1 MRWPFSNIKLHIL
14 GGHASPPHQEKF
26 VVDPT
31 NTRTVCRTCIGHFA
45 GKSVSTFST
54 HYPEVAGDL
63 ILRIRHFISGV
74 TDHLRTR
81 LIIDEKVLWKVF
93 HALVLRGSSLGP
105 PRGKVLTPDT
115 IVRGRF

>member
-1 MRWPFSNIKLHIL
+1 MI
-14 GGHASPPHQEKF
+14 SPGEI
-26 VVDPT
+26 
-31 NTRTVCRTCIGHFA
+31 R
-45 GKSVSTFST
+45 
-54 HYPEVAGDL
+54 EVAGDL

-115 IVRGRF
+115 NYDTVQPYIQGRF

>member
-1 MRWPFSNIKLHIL
+1 MLHRRIKRSLWWIL
-14 GGHASPPHQEKF
+14 QTHALCAVHVEL
-26 VVDPT
+26 
-31 NTRTVCRTCIGHFA
+31 
-45 GKSVSTFST
+45 
-54 HYPEVAGDL
+54 AGDL

-115 IVRGRF
+115 NYDTVQPYIQGRF